1 MFFKTLLKSSVLY
14 DIIVSI
20 TALHTE
26 GDVLMSRVAVIACE
40 DYGNEN
46 IKTALKAALDETVGL
61 DWVVPGMKI
70 AIKANLVSYLA
81 PDRAATTHPALL
93 CELTRLLVERGAEVV
108 VGDSPG
114 GLYNHAFVGRV
125 YYVTGMRDVERF
137 GGRLN
142 YNFGQSEASFPDAKQ
157 AHSFSYT
164 SYLDEADAIINFC
177 KLKSHGMMSLS
188 CAIKNMFGVVPGT
201 MKPEYHYRFPN
212 HADFADMLVDL
223 NEYFKPKLRL
233 CLCDAVIGMEGNG
246 PTAGTPRKI
255 GAILASAS
263 PYLLD
268 LTAARL
274 IGLTR
279 DNIPTLE
286 AAYRRGLAPASVDD
300 VDISPGYERFI
311 VPDYQ
316 NITTHS
322 TLEFGQ
328 LLGGGALGR
337 LVSRLGRAFLRS
349 KPRVKKEECI
359 GCGVCKN
366 ICPPNAIKI
375 KNGIAVIDRDS
386 CIRCF
391 CCQEFCLK
399 GAMKVKRTLVARMFV
414 RNVK

>member
-157 AHSFSYT
+157 APSFSYT

-286 AAYRRGLAPASVDD
+286 AAYGRGLAPASVDD

-375 KNGIAVIDRDS
+375 KNGIAVIDRHS

-391 CCQEFCLK
+391 CCQEFCPK

-414 RNVK
+414 RNAK